1 MRLFD
6 RPQENERKGDAYEEK
21 LRDLKAQKIRITRQ
35 IGEKFIEESAG
46 KDMAATPYAD
56 LFASRILLQFKQ
68 AFRAGAFAVGSHS
81 NFRSEA
87 LSFFYKLGSRAGVQT
102 VRSGNGNF
110 LLEHCISPTYRFSVV
125 ELKSSLAV
133 RL

>member
-1 MRLFD
+1 MSASSYFSFS
-6 RPQENERKGDAYEEK
+6 DAPILTVLSGLALESGTI
-21 LRDLKAQKIRITRQ
+21 LIAPSGFGVLVVLITFL
-35 IGEKFIEESAG
+35 GGSA
-46 KDMAATPYAD
+46 
-56 LFASRILLQFKQ
+56 
-68 AFRAGAFAVGSHS
+68 V
-81 NFRSEA
+81 
-87 LSFFYKLGSRAGVQT
+87 AGVQT

>member
-1 MRLFD
+1 MFNRFLLVFAFC
-6 RPQENERKGDAYEEK
+6 GDSHNGT
-21 LRDLKAQKIRITRQ
+21 LSQAQ
-35 IGEKFIEESAG
+35 S
-46 KDMAATPYAD
+46 
-56 LFASRILLQFKQ
+56 LQFKQ

-87 LSFFYKLGSRAGVQT
+87 LSFFYKLGSGAGVQT

-110 LLEHCISPTYRFSVV
+110 LLERCISPTYRFSVV